1 MSQMNQASFKLSPE
15 KTLSDE
21 QLALKQRVEAFL
33 CQHRHAAQACFVI
46 QGAAGTGKSVF
57 LHALFA
63 DLQRDARQR
72 PDHPLYGSENVLL
85 VNHPEM
91 LKAYKNASDSQAA
104 LRKKD
109 YERPTTFIN
118 RMRKREAKVDIV
130 LVDEAHLLLTRS
142 DRYNHFFQ
150 DNHLEEILRLA
161 RCVVLIFDEQQ
172 VLKSKSLWRK
182 GDLERLIARGPH
194 EVHLLRHQFRMKAAT
209 SVQCWI
215 DHFCR
220 RQLLPLPVAAPGEP
234 MFELKIFDDAQAMYT
249 AIRRR
254 NADSGLSRMLST
266 YDYPYRLDGQDHF
279 IEAGDFR
286 LRWDRSKPNER
297 LPWAEREDTIDEVGS
312 VYTVQGFDLNYVG
325 LILGPSVSWDAER
338 GEILIDPSRY
348 EDGAAFQGTGR
359 LDDAEAVKVRIMLN
373 AINVLMTRAIDGLY
387 IYAHDAGLRRQLL
400 HLQDEAANHGENHVC
415 K

>member
-15 KTLSDE
+15 KTLSYE

-91 LKAYKNASDSQAA
+91 LKAFKNASDTQAA

-118 RMRKREAKVDIV
+118 RMRKGEAKADIV

-150 DNHLEEILRLA
+150 DNHLEEILCLA

-172 VLKSKSLWRK
+172 VLKSKSLWRE

-194 EVHLLRHQFRMKAAT
+194 EVCLLQHQFRMKAAT
-209 SVQCWI
+209 SMQRWI
-215 DHFCR
+215 NHFCR
-220 RQLLPLPVAAPGEP
+220 RQLSPLPVAAPGEP
-234 MFELKIFDDAQAMYT
+234 MFQLKIFDDAQAMYT

-279 IEAGDFR
+279 IEEGAFR

-338 GEILIDPSRY
+338 SEILIDPDRY

-400 HLQDEAANHGENHVC
+400 HLQDEAANHGENDVC